1 MGSPERK
8 PSHHLTSGKL
18 RKFHEI
24 DLFRRAGSALANHR
38 PHRLS
43 DIREMS
49 GSSRSG
55 TVKNISS
62 APTLAVPVPS
72 AGEPS
77 TPLVQH
83 SAHTTSGP
91 SMYATP
97 AQHADQEKTQ
107 SNVLASQTT
116 SSVSLPVGDGL
127 ERGSSLSIFS
137 RSLTGSHRSSSRGLP
152 KWRIPPVASGSNTV
166 PNRGRADSPVRR
178 AVERSSQSSE
188 AARGCS
194 SPLKTIIRTTPP
206 LDILDRGSTR
216 HDRLQMS
223 IHLQSPLF
231 VGGGTI
237 EGQLFL
243 DVDKGSPPRRI
254 TLKPLMISRLSIDV
268 IGVEEINDGRRWVFL
283 ALGTEVFDQQ
293 HPPPPSIVQNSDR
306 RHGPELSWMLKA
318 GSASLPFC
326 LNLPL
331 KLGPPPYLSKQASIR
346 YLLVPSAYVQ
356 SGDKQGL
363 VRSTWNIQML
373 TVYDPE
379 KALASLPNPLLAAD
393 TLVVSHTPDLQSVKL
408 TAGLHRQTWVN
419 GGKIFVDVHVVNQ
432 SAKMLKKLE
441 IQLEKSTLWYAH
453 AAAGTVE
460 RSANHLRLPKR
471 TDFKIVGST
480 SIRKGK
486 DWRGIP
492 PYSSEVR
499 TCELDVPRDHVTI
512 STGRYFEVR
521 FFVNVIIYATRFR
534 NCAVQLPVTLIHMN
548 SLDILPN
555 SLAQVAASIEAKRA
569 RTVPLLC
576 NNRCTGRAVME
587 LGRMLSVCSRKNLKS
602 RLEDTAARTADIVI
616 AIVVVA
622 IQVSTSGLGFSE
634 SEFEIPADSPP
645 RKVMLS
651 EQERKMINQQKE

>member
-1 MGSPERK
+1 MAEAKEPGPSRRVTSPERK
-8 PSHHLTSGKL
+8 PYHHVTSGKL
-18 RKFHEI
+18 RKLHEI

-43 DIREMS
+43 DIRETS
-49 GSSRSG
+49 SSSRTG
-55 TVKNISS
+55 TVKNVSS
-62 APTLAVPVPS
+62 APTLAAPAPS
-72 AGEPS
+72 ADGPS
-77 TPLVQH
+77 TPLDQH
-83 SAHTTSGP
+83 SAGSNSGP

-97 AQHADQEKTQ
+97 AQHADPGKSQ
-107 SNVLASQTT
+107 SNVLGSQTT
-116 SSVSLPVGDGL
+116 SSASLPTGEGL

-137 RSLTGSHRSSSRGLP
+137 RSRTGSHRSGTHGLP
-152 KWRIPPVASGSNTV
+152 KWRIPPAAPASNTV
-166 PNRGRADSPVRR
+166 PNRGRADSPVRQ

-188 AARGCS
+188 TAHGGG
-194 SPLKTIIRTTPP
+194 SPPKTIIRTTPP

-243 DVDKGSPPRRI
+243 DVDKDSPQRKT
-254 TLKPLMISRLSIDV
+254 TLKPLLISRLSIDV
-268 IGVEEINDGRRWVFL
+268 IGVEEVNDGRRWVFL
-283 ALGTEVFDQQ
+283 ALGTELFDQR
-293 HPPPPSIVQNSDR
+293 HPPPPSIAPNSDR
-306 RHGPELSWMLKA
+306 RHGPELSWMLKP
-318 GSASLPFC
+318 GSASVPFC

-331 KLGPPPYLSKQASIR
+331 NLGPPPYLSKQASIR
-346 YLLVPSAYVQ
+346 YFLVPSAYVQ
-356 SGDKQGL
+356 SGDKKGL

-379 KALASLPNPLLAAD
+379 KALASLPSPLLAAD
-393 TLVVSHTPDLQSVKL
+393 TLVISHTPDIQSVKL

-419 GGKIFVDVHVVNQ
+419 GGKIFVDVHVINQ

-441 IQLEKSTLWYAH
+441 IQLEKTTLWYTH

-460 RSANHLRLPKR
+460 KSANHLRLPKR

-480 SIRKGK
+480 CIKKSK

-499 TCELDVPRDHVTI
+499 TCELDVPKDHVTI
-512 STGRYFEVR
+512 STGRYFE
-521 FFVNVIIYATRFR
+521 
-534 NCAVQLPVTLIHMN
+534 
-548 SLDILPN
+548 
-555 SLAQVAASIEAKRA
+555 
-569 RTVPLLC
+569 
-576 NNRCTGRAVME
+576 
-587 LGRMLSVCSRKNLKS
+587 
-602 RLEDTAARTADIVI
+602 
-616 AIVVVA
+616 
-622 IQVSTSGLGFSE
+622 VSTSGLGFSE

-651 EQERKMINQQKE
+651 EQERKMINQQKEVRLQRIYSQRKKEMVERAASGPRKGEAVPAWRNVTVDSSKAPRQAPSKHHRVLAGADGNLQMQRNVQRPKEVTENRAGVSSMG